1 MNVYVHKNG
10 KNLGPYTEDELNEEL
25 AIGNVLA
32 ADRACPEGAMHW
44 STVGSLLGIPYSF
57 TQAAYQPRLC
67 PQCTGELVLQ
77 GDAPDKGTGIIVIVL
92 GILLA
97 PVCVGII
104 LIIWGASLTSNRKYY
119 WHCRGCG
126 RTFPA

>member
-1 MNVYVHKNG
+1 MWSPEIRPALKVQCSGVRLDRCWGYPTASRKQLTTLDCVRNA
-10 KNLGPYTEDELNEEL
+10 L
-25 AIGNVLA
+25 AS
-32 ADRACPEGAMHW
+32 W
-44 STVGSLLGIPYSF
+44 SSKET
-57 TQAAYQPRLC
+57 RL
-67 PQCTGELVLQ
+67 
-77 GDAPDKGTGIIVIVL
+77 KRGTGIIVIVL